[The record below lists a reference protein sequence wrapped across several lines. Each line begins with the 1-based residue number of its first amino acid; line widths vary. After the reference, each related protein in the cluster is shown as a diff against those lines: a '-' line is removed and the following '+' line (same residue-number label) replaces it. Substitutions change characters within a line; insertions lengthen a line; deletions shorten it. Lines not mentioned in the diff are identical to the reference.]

1 MTRSTKES
9 PQKSPKKTESAKKMP
24 AAKATPTPKTTSAS
38 KATTVSKAKPTPK
51 TTPVPKETTVPKAKS
66 APSVSK
72 KSVLKNAS
80 ASEEPAVSSKTTV
93 SKRKTTAKTEPVKEI
108 NEPEKPAKKTRI
120 KKVQATDDSS
130 PEIEISAEPKKTV
143 KKVSKKSSKP
153 SDEPISA
160 DELEEEIP
168 VKKPRKNAKKKAE
181 EVEEINDENIDI
193 EEKVFSL
200 IKKNVGGIYQNE
212 IWKKTNIDSR
222 KCSRILKKL
231 LDADL
236 IIREEAVVSGTKT
249 YLLKTT
255 AEEKKR
261 NYNMLMVKNEFS
273 PCTGCFGE
281 CRPEYCPAL
290 TFWIMNI
297 SENPETLR
305 AAMGY
310 NPTEAESREI
320 EIRPEF
326 IEEMGTEE
334 EMPDLEEI
342 EYE

>member
-9 PQKSPKKTESAKKMP
+9 PQKSPKKTESEKE
-24 AAKATPTPKTTSAS
+24 TPTPKATPAS
-38 KATTVSKAKPTPK
+38 KVKPTPK
-51 TTPVPKETTVPKAKS
+51 TVSVPKETTVPKTKPS
-66 APSVSK
+66 SSVSK

-93 SKRKTTAKTEPVKEI
+93 SKRKAAAKAEPVEEI

-120 KKVQATDDSS
+120 KKVQATDDLS

-143 KKVSKKSSKP
+143 KKVSKKSSTP
-153 SDEPISA
+153 AEEPISA
-160 DELEEEIP
+160 DSLEEEVP

-193 EEKVFSL
+193 EEKVFGL
-200 IKKNVGGIYQNE
+200 IKRNVGGIYQNE

-231 LDADL
+231 LDAEL
-236 IIREEAVVSGTKT
+236 ITREEAVVSGTKT
-249 YLLKTT
+249 YLLKTA

-261 NYNMLMVKNEFS
+261 NYNMLMVKGEFS

-290 TFWIMNI
+290 TFWTMNI
-297 SENPETLR
+297 SENPEDLR

-310 NPTEAESREI
+310 NPTESASHEI

-326 IEEMGTEE
+326 IEEMETRE
-334 EMPDLEEI
+334 EMTDLEEI